1 MFSKESYCFLLLIYN
16 SGIIIPKKHYIWG
29 LQSLNMIKRDLEE
42 EINKRFG
49 KGKAILLIGPRQVG
63 KTTLFNKLLEN
74 RQHLFLSGDDPTV
87 RKLLTN
93 PNIEQLKNIIGNY
106 NVVFIDEAQRI
117 DNIGLTLKLIAD
129 QLKSVQLL
137 VSGSSAFELNN
148 QTQEPLTGRKWEY
161 QLYPISWTEFENNV
175 GYLKAQQ
182 QLELRIVYGMYPD
195 VINNSGDEKGILKQL
210 TDSYLYKDILSYG
223 GIRKPEVLEKLLR
236 ALAFQIGSE
245 VSYNELAQLIGIDK
259 KTVSNYIDLLC
270 QAFVIFKLPSF
281 SKNLRNE
288 IKTNQK
294 IYFYDTGVR
303 NMIIGDLNP
312 LIVRQDKGNLW
323 ENYLIAERLKY
334 NVYSGS
340 LAKAYFWRT
349 LQQQEIDYVEE
360 EAGKVTGFEIK
371 WNPKSKVKIP
381 KIFLE
386 TYNTDVK
393 VITNENFRE
402 FLK

>member
-1 MFSKESYCFLLLIYN
+1 
-16 SGIIIPKKHYIWG
+16 
-29 LQSLNMIKRDLEE
+29 MIKRALEAL
-42 EINKRFG
+42 INDRFG

-74 RQHLFLSGDDPTV
+74 KEHLFLNGDDPTV

-93 PNIEQLKNIIGNY
+93 PNIEQLKNIIGNHT
-106 NVVFIDEAQRI
+106 VVFIDEAQRI
-117 DNIGLTLKLIAD
+117 ENIGITLKLITD
-129 QLKSVQLL
+129 QLRSVQLL

-195 VINNSGDEKGILKQL
+195 VINNFGDEKDILKQL

-223 GIRKPEVLEKLLR
+223 GIRKPELLEKLLQ

-245 VSYNELAQLIGIDK
+245 VSYNELSKLLGIDK
-259 KTVSNYIDLLC
+259 KTVSSYIDLLC
-270 QAFVIFKLPSF
+270 QAYVIFKLPSF

-303 NMIIGDLNP
+303 NMIIGDLNSFE
-312 LIVRQDKGNLW
+312 IRQDKDNLW
-323 ENYLIAERLKY
+323 ENFLIAERLKNNAY
-334 NVYSGS
+334 TGS
-340 LAKAYFWRT
+340 LAKGYFWRT
-349 LQQQEIDYVEE
+349 VQQQEIDYVEA
-360 EAGKVTGFEIK
+360 EAETITGFEIK
-371 WNPKSKVKIP
+371 WNPKSKVRIP
-381 KIFLE
+381 KTFIE
-386 TYNTDVK
+386 TYKTEVK
-393 VITNENFRE
+393 VITRENFRDL
-402 FLK
+402 LK

>member
-1 MFSKESYCFLLLIYN
+1 
-16 SGIIIPKKHYIWG
+16 
-29 LQSLNMIKRDLEE
+29 MIKRVLETQ
-42 EINKRFG
+42 INNRFG

-63 KTTLFNKLLEN
+63 KTTLFNKLLE
-74 RQHLFLSGDDPTV
+74 QKEHIFLNGDDPTV

-93 PNIEQLKNIIGNY
+93 PNIEQLKSIIGN
-106 NVVFIDEAQRI
+106 NKIVFIDEAQRI
-117 DNIGLTLKLIAD
+117 ENIGLTLKLITD
-129 QLKSVQLL
+129 QLKAVQLL

-161 QLYPISWTEFENNV
+161 QLYPISWSEFENNV

-195 VINNSGDEKGILKQL
+195 VINNFGDEKEILKQL
-210 TDSYLYKDILSYG
+210 TDSYLYKDILNYG
-223 GIRKPEVLEKLLR
+223 GIRKPEILEKLLR

-245 VSYNELAQLIGIDK
+245 VSYNELAQLLGIDK

-270 QAFVIFKLPSF
+270 QAYVIFKLPSF

-312 LIVRQDKGNLW
+312 FEVRQDKGNLW
-323 ENYLIAERLKY
+323 ENFLIAERLKQNAY
-334 NVYSGS
+334 TSS
-340 LAKAYFWRT
+340 LSKGYFWRT
-349 LQQQEIDYVEE
+349 THQQEIDYVAE
-360 EAGKVTGFEIK
+360 EAGIVTGFEIK

-381 KIFLE
+381 KTFVAAYH
-386 TYNTDVK
+386 TAVK
-393 VITNENFRE
+393 VISNANFRE